1 MTIDCDVK
9 EITKKK
15 KKKKEEEED
24 ERKTHFTNALL

>member
-9 EITKKK
+9 EITK